1 MFSIYILEQKLIS
14 FKNVKIVSPTALDS
28 EINQMV
34 LTLQITKRGR
44 RGRFRMVV
52 GVATTCAISTYHHSG
67 FELQPQSWPG
77 VLDTT
82 LCDKVV

>member
-34 LTLQITKRGR
+34 LTL
-44 RGRFRMVV
+44 
-52 GVATTCAISTYHHSG
+52 
-67 FELQPQSWPG
+67 
-77 VLDTT
+77 
-82 LCDKVV
+82 